1 MACMLLVGSYHFGW
15 SIVVLPIWVLL
26 VSIHILLSNLGGQ
39 HVDQ

>member
-1 MACMLLVGSYHFGW
+1 MEPLLVLLGIYLFAVL
-15 SIVVLPIWVLL
+15 VVLPIWVLL